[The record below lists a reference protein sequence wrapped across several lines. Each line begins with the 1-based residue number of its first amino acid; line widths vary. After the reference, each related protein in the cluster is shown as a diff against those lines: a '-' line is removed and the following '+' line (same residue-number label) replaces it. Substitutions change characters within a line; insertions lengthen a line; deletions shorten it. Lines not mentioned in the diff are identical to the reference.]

1 MTALLSVTKWV
12 VSIHYILRRGSRF
25 GEVKYIV
32 QDCVGNTIVD
42 IQTKICV
49 YYKALVSSL
58 GSNLRVF

>member
-1 MTALLSVTKWV
+1 MGSQYPL
-12 VSIHYILRRGSRF
+12 HFEMRSRF